1 MTEFLNTLP
10 AIAVCFIVCFAKII
24 EISVQSLKTVLMVKG
39 QRVYA
44 SLLGFLEVLIW
55 GLVISAVITTLG
67 DDMWLLLFYC
77 VGYSAGLYLGSK
89 LEEKLAL
96 GTVSVQIIANPKHT
110 ETICKYLKEH
120 GNGYTIFNGHGAQTE
135 ANLIIIVV
143 QRKQAK
149 KLLKA
154 IRQLCNNE
162 VFEMTSDISRFAG
175 GYGVQK

>member
-1 MTEFLNTLP
+1 MSELLNALP
-10 AIAVCFIVCFAKII
+10 PIVMCIIVALAKIC

-77 VGYSAGLYLGSK
+77 VGYASGLYLGSL

-96 GTVSVQIIANPKHT
+96 GTVNLQIIANPKHT
-110 ETICKYLKEH
+110 EEIEQYLHER
-120 GNGYTIFNGHGAQTE
+120 GNGYLVLNGHGAHTE
-135 ANLIIIVV
+135 SNLIIIVV
-143 QRKQAK
+143 RRKQSK
-149 KLLKA
+149 KMLRE
-154 IRQLCNNE
+154 IRALCNNE
-162 VFEMTSDISRFAG
+162 VFEITSDVSRFAG
-175 GYGVQK
+175 GYGVSK

>member
-1 MTEFLNTLP
+1 MSELLNALP
-10 AIAVCFIVCFAKII
+10 PIVMCIIVALAKIL

-77 VGYSAGLYLGSK
+77 VGYASGLYLGSL

-96 GTVSVQIIANPKHT
+96 GTVNLQIIANPKHT
-110 ETICKYLKEH
+110 EEIEKYLH
-120 GNGYTIFNGHGAQTE
+120 
-135 ANLIIIVV
+135 IV
-143 QRKQAK
+143 
-149 KLLKA
+149 
-154 IRQLCNNE
+154 
-162 VFEMTSDISRFAG
+162 
-175 GYGVQK
+175 